1 MLIAPPISVGLI
13 LLFLIICLWRVR
25 ARGRRTHHGLRARP
39 FTLQS
44 PLQLSSNRIDVHR
57 GPEHD
62 RVESSGTPSS
72 RHLRDLMITQK
83 YFQEISGG
91 RSGAVTRIPSPE
103 NLSNHPS
110 RHDGPSDADP
120 LPEYFPSP
128 THASASSPT
137 RTMSYTHTFDQPH
150 PLPFPPVHA
159 VLPSIPE
166 GAHLEQESPQ
176 HVAHVRAA
184 PRSLWDAV
192 PPPYQARMV
201 FLSL

>member
-1 MLIAPPISVGLI
+1 MLVAPPISVGLI

-44 PLQLSSNRIDVHR
+44 PVQLSSNRIDVHR

-62 RVESSGTPSS
+62 RGESSGTPSS
-72 RHLRDLMITQK
+72 RHLPDLMTTQK

-176 HVAHVRAA
+176 HIAPVQAT